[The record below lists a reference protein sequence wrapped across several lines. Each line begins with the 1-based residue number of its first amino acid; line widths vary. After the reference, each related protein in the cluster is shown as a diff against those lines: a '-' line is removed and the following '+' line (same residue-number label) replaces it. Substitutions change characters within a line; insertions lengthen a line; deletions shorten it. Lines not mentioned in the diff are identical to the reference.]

1 MKFGYARV
9 STKDQVNDRQLD
21 ALRTYGVDEIFEEKI
36 TGTKKSRPQLNLLLS
51 KLRTGDTLV
60 IYELKRL
67 GRNTKQLLALAEDFQ
82 ANGIEFVSLTEQIDT
97 TTPMGRFV
105 FVTWCALAQLDRD
118 IISENTKSGLAAAKA
133 RGRVGGRKPHNAKKV
148 ELALKMYYQ
157 NEFTIKE
164 ITEATGISKQS
175 IYEYVKKNKAA
186 LSEKITPAETERGV
200 DHGEE

>member
-9 STKDQVNDRQLD
+9 STDKQITDRQMD
-21 ALRTYGVDEIFEEKI
+21 ALRSYGVDEIFEEKI
-36 TGTKKSRPQLNLLLS
+36 SGTKKSRPQLNLLLS

-60 IYELKRL
+60 VYELKRL

-105 FVTWCALAQLDRD
+105 FTTWCALAQLDRD

-133 RGRVGGRKPHNAKKV
+133 RGRVGGRKPSDRKQV
-148 ELALKMYYQ
+148 EKALKMYYT
-157 NEFTIKE
+157 NEFSVKE
-164 ITEATGISKQS
+164 ILETTGISRTSLYK
-175 IYEYVKKNKAA
+175 YVNKNKEER
-186 LSEKITPAETERGV
+186 EKE
-200 DHGEE
+200 HGKK